1 MRRQAEALG
10 TSVGGPG
17 LALVCQL
24 PRLVRDG
31 RCQERGGPGGIVAS
45 SGGGAAGAG
54 TLTSPLR
61 LPPSSGISYSPV
73 QSGSAQGPT
82 PYGSDHE
89 ILWGRGKR
97 EVQYSGLRPV
107 SRDPD

>member
-1 MRRQAEALG
+1 M
-10 TSVGGPG
+10 
-17 LALVCQL
+17 ALVCQL

-45 SGGGAAGAG
+45 SGGAAGAG

-61 LPPSSGISYSPV
+61 LPPSSGISYPPV
-73 QSGSAQGPT
+73 QSGVPQGPT

-89 ILWGRGKR
+89 ILWGQGKR
-97 EVQYSGLRPV
+97 GVQYSGLRPV
-107 SRDPD
+107 SGTQTSELHPGFIK